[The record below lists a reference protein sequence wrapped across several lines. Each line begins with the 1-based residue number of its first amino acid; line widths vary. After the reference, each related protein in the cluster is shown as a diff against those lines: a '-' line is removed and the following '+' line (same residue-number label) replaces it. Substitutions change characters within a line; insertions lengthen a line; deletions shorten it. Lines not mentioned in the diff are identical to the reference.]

1 MSSSLSKFFNPAVI
15 RGDKLLV
22 GGSTNEDGIT
32 PDQILLVSVCQAGQA
47 IRTSVLDDV
56 TPNWEVTVPSAGF
69 DASNPAAT
77 VLVCGL
83 VYTPDLRS
91 GDPGGV
97 AAFSWAD
104 RLKLVNSSSSPTA
117 AAAD

>member
-32 PDQILLVSVCQAGQA
+32 PDQILLVSVCQAGQR
-47 IRTSVLDDV
+47 IRTAVLDDV
-56 TPNWEVTVPSAGF
+56 TPTWEVSVTSEGF
-69 DASNPAAT
+69 DASNPNAT

-83 VYTPDLRS
+83 VYTPDLRT

-97 AAFSWAD
+97 TAFSWAD
-104 RLKLVNSSSSPTA
+104 RLKLVNSAASPA
-117 AAAD
+117 A